1 MVCPARCWHHGD
13 VGSEEQTA
21 LATRLR
27 LLHHAD
33 TPLILPNA
41 WDAASARAVEG
52 AGFTAVATTS
62 GGVAASLGWPD
73 GEQVPPDEMFAAIAR
88 IVRSVD
94 VPVTADIE
102 AGYGLSAVELV
113 DRLIGSGAVGCN
125 IEDTDHAQGH
135 ALVSTEI
142 QAQRLGTVKEAA
154 VAAGVD
160 LVVNARI
167 DVFLRQ
173 EGNENEVLEEAV
185 GRAKRYVEAGADC
198 VYPIGANEEQLAVF
212 IDRFRGV
219 VNGMVRPRMVRLSRL
234 RALGLARISF
244 GSIFERLAVAG
255 FKERLEVIACGGD
268 ERDG

>member
-1 MVCPARCWHHGD
+1 M
-13 VGSEEQTA
+13 GSKEQTA

-41 WDAASARAVEG
+41 WDAASARAVQE
-52 AGFTAVATTS
+52 AGFPAVATTS

-73 GEQVPPDEMFAAIAR
+73 GEQVPADEMFAAIAR

-125 IEDTDHAQGH
+125 IEDTDHVHGRT
-135 ALVSTEI
+135 LVSTEI
-142 QAQRLGTVKEAA
+142 QAQRLASVKEAA

-160 LVVNARI
+160 VVVNARV

-173 EGNENEVLEEAV
+173 GGNDNEAVEEAV
-185 GRAKRYVEAGADC
+185 GRAERYAEAGADC
-198 VYPIGANEEQLAVF
+198 VYPIGANEAQLAVF
-212 IDRFRGV
+212 IGRFRGV
-219 VNGMVRPRMVRLSRL
+219 VNGMVRPGVVRLSRL
-234 RALGLARISF
+234 RGLGVARISF
-244 GSIFERLAVAG
+244 G
-255 FKERLEVIACGGD
+255 
-268 ERDG
+268 